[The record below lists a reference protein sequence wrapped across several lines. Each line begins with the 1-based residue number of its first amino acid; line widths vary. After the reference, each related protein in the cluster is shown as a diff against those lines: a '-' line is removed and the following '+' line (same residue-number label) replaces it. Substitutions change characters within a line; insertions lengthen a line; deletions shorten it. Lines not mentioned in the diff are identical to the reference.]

1 MKQKNRKPL
10 CLVGACLLSVAVWA
24 QQDIT
29 QMNGYAHGYSP
40 VDGYIVPEDEAVLKK
55 LDQWQDLKFGVIFHW
70 GVYAVPG
77 ITESWHLCAED
88 EAWEYSDRQQRGMSL
103 EEYRRWYWGLS
114 EVFNPFR
121 FNPEQWA
128 DVMEDAGMKYVV
140 FTTKHHDG
148 FCMFDSQ
155 YTDYTIAKGPFA
167 SNPRKN
173 VAMEVFDAFR
183 AKDFMIGAYFSKPDW
198 HCTDY
203 WNPNFAADDRM
214 QNYDRAKHPDM
225 WERYVKFTQNQL
237 TELTTDYGPLDIL
250 WLDGGQ
256 ITGEEIRLE
265 EVLDGARQR
274 HPGLISVD
282 RCERNRFENYQTP
295 EGVVPPTQ
303 RNIPWETCKPMDGW
317 GWKYN
322 PHYSSSRAIIAMLI
336 EVVAKGG
343 NLLLGVGPTPDGLID
358 EVAQE
363 RLHTVGDWLRKNGK
377 AIYNTRITPVYND
390 GKVWFN
396 ADKDGQTLYALYALG
411 DDDTLPTTLQWTGNL
426 PSGPMTLLSTGKKV
440 KYSVRGETV
449 IVQLPKVLQ
458 PESLALQFK
467 VKR

>member
-1 MKQKNRKPL
+1 MNRKHLVLMFACIL
-10 CLVGACLLSVAVWA
+10 CMAGWA

-29 QMNGYAHGYSP
+29 KMNGYAHGYSP
-40 VDGYIVPEDEAVLKK
+40 VDGYIVPDDEAVLRK
-55 LDQWQDLKFGVIFHW
+55 LDEWQDLKFGVIFHW

-88 EAWEYSDRQQRGMSL
+88 EEWEYSDRVQRGMTL

-114 EVFNPFR
+114 KEFNPVQ

-148 FCMFDSQ
+148 FCMFDTQ
-155 YTDYTIAKGPFA
+155 YTDYSIARGPFA

-173 VAMEVFDAFR
+173 VAKEVFQAFR
-183 AKDFMIGAYFSKPDW
+183 EKDFMIGAYFSKPDW

-203 WNPNFAADDRM
+203 WNPNFAAHNRM
-214 QNYDRAKHPDM
+214 QNYDRQKHPEM

-237 TELTTDYGPLDIL
+237 TELTTDYGHLDIL

-256 ITGEEIRLE
+256 ISGEEIRLD
-265 EVLDGARQR
+265 EVLVGARER
-274 HPGLISVD
+274 HPGLICVD
-282 RCERNRFENYQTP
+282 RAERNRFENYQTP
-295 EGVVPPTQ
+295 EGVIPATQ

-322 PHYSSSRAIIAMLI
+322 PHYSSTRSIIAMLI

-343 NLLLGVGPTPDGLID
+343 NLLLGVGPTPEGLID
-358 EVAQE
+358 EQAQE
-363 RLHTVGDWLRKNGK
+363 RLHEVGDWLRKNGK
-377 AIYNTRITPVYND
+377 AIYNTRITEFYHD

-396 ADKDGQTLYALYALG
+396 ADKDGQTLYALYAL
-411 DDDTLPTTLQWTGNL
+411 DDNDEALPATIQWTGNL
-426 PSGPMTLLSTGKKV
+426 PVGKMKLLSTGRKV
-440 KYSVRGETV
+440 RYTVNGENVT
-449 IVQLPKVLQ
+449 VQLPKGLKA
-458 PESLALQFK
+458 ESLALEFR
-467 VKR
+467 VKK